1 MEYAE
6 KRKLEKLEERVCR
19 CCGKKWLVRP
29 RKHKGT
35 KIAKR
40 VLCDECTH
48 NLTVI
53 EKQKYYREGQ
63 TKYHVENR
71 VCINCGKEWT
81 VVARNSKSTT
91 KVQHFCPDCLK
102 ILTVNQRRNIRR
114 AKDAIYAEKLRQTKR
129 DSHKRC
135 IRHNMWLRAKQR
147 AKKCNIEFNIDETD
161 IIIPEICPILE
172 VPIVLGSKGNYEYT
186 PSLDRI
192 DNSKGY
198 IKGNI
203 WVISKKAN
211 SMKNSASNKELS
223 LFIKN
228 ILRYSLN
235 NDEKEII
242 DSEDKEPQR

>member
-19 CCGKKWLVRP
+19 CCGKKWLIRP
-29 RKHKGT
+29 RKHQGIRT
-35 KIAKR
+35 AKR
-40 VLCDECTH
+40 VLCNECSH
-48 NLTVI
+48 NLTAA

-63 TKYHVENR
+63 TQYHTETR
-71 VCINCGKEWT
+71 TCISCGKEWQAI
-81 VVARNSKSTT
+81 VRNSKNTT
-91 KVQHFCPDCLK
+91 KMQHFCADCLK
-102 ILTVNQRRNIRR
+102 ILTPNQRRNLRR
-114 AKDAIYAEKLRQTKR
+114 EKDFEYAEAKRQASR
-129 DSHKRC
+129 DNHKKH
-135 IRHNMWLRAKQR
+135 IVHAMWIRAKQR
-147 AKKCNIEFNIDETD
+147 AEKHNYEFNIDETD
-161 IIIPEICPILE
+161 IIIPKVCPLLE
-172 VPIVLGSKGNYEYT
+172 VPIVMGSKGDYEYT

-211 SMKNSASNKELS
+211 SMKNSASKEELS
-223 LFIKN
+223 RFVKN

-235 NDEKEII
+235 NDEQEII